1 MDPPWPLSMQCADAR
16 IGATDILDELREH
29 GGEALRNSF
38 LDNIAQYDG
47 VLFQN
52 NTVIPDYI
60 RMLRF
65 LGTAD
70 RTIGIILYYHTTLAR
85 HIMWW
90 TRPELGAGLRLMQS
104 QEIYGLGNCRP
115 RQSLQ

>member
-1 MDPPWPLSMQCADAR
+1 M
-16 IGATDILDELREH
+16 
-29 GGEALRNSF
+29 
-38 LDNIAQYDG
+38 
-47 VLFQN
+47 LFQN

-90 TRPELGAGLRLMQS
+90 TRPALEAGLRLMQS
-104 QEIYGLGNCRP
+104 QEIVHFDVTVLACSHSLEPTPEYRP
-115 RQSLQ
+115 RMGLALAPPGSMGGVLQMQL